1 MCKKY
6 GLTVTWKLPLNSLW
20 FYKNEVIVEINMK
33 SERYFPYIRSSKPTG
48 HFLREL
54 LVSESSLLQ
63 NDFEKEKWHLSL
75 ISVIYRAIYFSQ
87 DSGEDLDM
95 VYKFHRFLSIV
106 TRNNNH

>member
-1 MCKKY
+1 
-6 GLTVTWKLPLNSLW
+6 
-20 FYKNEVIVEINMK
+20 MK
-33 SERYFPYIRSSKPTG
+33 SERYFPYLRSSKPTG
-48 HFLREL
+48 HYLREL

-63 NDFEKEKWHLSL
+63 NDFEKEKWHLSV

-95 VYKFHRFLSIV
+95 VYEFHRFLSIV